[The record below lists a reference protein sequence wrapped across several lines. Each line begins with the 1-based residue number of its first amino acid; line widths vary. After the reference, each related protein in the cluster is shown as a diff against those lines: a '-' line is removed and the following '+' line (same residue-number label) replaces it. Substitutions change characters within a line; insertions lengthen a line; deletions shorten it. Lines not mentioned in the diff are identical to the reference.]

1 MKKFFT
7 EWGLEIFSILT
18 VLVIPIT
25 NFLVFMTIL
34 VVTDLITG
42 LMKAQKLAIADAKL
56 QGLPKPAFFEDTMES
71 NKLSRTLSK
80 WVIYTLGLII
90 ANGSTLYMFPEYEA
104 AKIVLMGI
112 TFIEVKSLDENFK
125 IILGYSI
132 FGKLLGLLSRTQAK

>member
-7 EWGLEIFSILT
+7 EWGLEIVSILS
-18 VLVIPIT
+18 VLVIPIS

-71 NKLSRTLSK
+71 R
-80 WVIYTLGLII
+80 
-90 ANGSTLYMFPEYEA
+90 
-104 AKIVLMGI
+104 
-112 TFIEVKSLDENFK
+112 
-125 IILGYSI
+125 
-132 FGKLLGLLSRTQAK
+132 

>member
-7 EWGLEIFSILT
+7 EWGLEIVSILS
-18 VLVIPIT
+18 VLVIPIS

-42 LMKAQKLAIADAKL
+42 LMKAQKLAIANAKL

>member
-7 EWGLEIFSILT
+7 EWGLEIVSILS
-18 VLVIPIT
+18 VLVIPIS